1 VYFTGPFLCQTFSRV
16 LNVKIDQAQLVE
28 GVIGEHLRRSLVHF
42 HAGKRELDFVVG
54 EAGVELKWQEHASPG
69 DFPRRSCSP
78 STTPATMKGATWR
91 WCQPR
96 SSCWR
101 CAPAEQG
108 LGPLFLEGLKPE

>member
-78 STTPATMKGATWR
+78 STT
-91 WCQPR
+91 
-96 SSCWR
+96 
-101 CAPAEQG
+101 
-108 LGPLFLEGLKPE
+108 